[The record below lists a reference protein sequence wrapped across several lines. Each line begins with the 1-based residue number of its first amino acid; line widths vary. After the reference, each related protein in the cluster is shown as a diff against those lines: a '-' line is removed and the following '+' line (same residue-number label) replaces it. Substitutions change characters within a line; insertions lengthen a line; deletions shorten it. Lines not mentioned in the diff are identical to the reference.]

1 VIIDHESIEKYA
13 VYLPLSQ
20 HLKEGAEAG
29 TRHAAGLGLSEVS
42 DAFVIIVSEER
53 GTISIAEHGNLTVL
67 SSAAALKEKLDRFYN
82 YVSPPKEAK
91 ISFSWL
97 HKHLGVKVL
106 SLVLACLLWMFFAY
120 RAETIHRT
128 FVVPVEWRNLP
139 DHYSIA
145 TPKTTEARVSMS
157 GSERSFDFDSKSLL
171 MSLDLDDIHEGY
183 QEVSLSDNSLI
194 NKPTGLFVKHID
206 PPTIRVRAY
215 KLVDVDLPVK
225 VRVENRLPDR
235 LYIKRIAVEN
245 SVIRAAVP
253 LYRKDE
259 YSAIYTEPIDLSE
272 ITGTTTMRLKLIS
285 PELVQLPDNG
295 SSSVKVTIEIMD
307 KKAKR

>member
-1 VIIDHESIEKYA
+1 
-13 VYLPLSQ
+13 
-20 HLKEGAEAG
+20 
-29 TRHAAGLGLSEVS
+29 
-42 DAFVIIVSEER
+42 
-53 GTISIAEHGNLTVL
+53 
-67 SSAAALKEKLDRFYN
+67 
-82 YVSPPKEAK
+82 
-91 ISFSWL
+91 
-97 HKHLGVKVL
+97 
-106 SLVLACLLWMFFAY
+106 
-120 RAETIHRT
+120 
-128 FVVPVEWRNLP
+128 
-139 DHYSIA
+139 
-145 TPKTTEARVSMS
+145 
-157 GSERSFDFDSKSLL
+157 
-171 MSLDLDDIHEGY
+171 
-183 QEVSLSDNSLI
+183 
-194 NKPTGLFVKHID
+194 LFVKHID